1 MTKKCP
7 IDRTLESPFWAKFI
21 MAEVDQHFV
30 FPKTIQG
37 VPQKPGPRFELR
49 FFRMKSLFL
58 SAYLF
63 LPKKEFIIVN
73 ENIQHYIRSVIIRK
87 DGRMFKHEV

>member
-1 MTKKCP
+1 MMNLHHLAIGVDSFRAAKVL
-7 IDRTLESPFWAKFI
+7 TLYQA
-21 MAEVDQHFV
+21 
-30 FPKTIQG
+30 
-37 VPQKPGPRFELR
+37 KPGPRFELR

-73 ENIQHYIRSVIIRK
+73 ENFQHYIRSVIIRK

>member
-1 MTKKCP
+1 MNNTNLYKPGVGTAPDVIK
-7 IDRTLESPFWAKFI
+7 
-21 MAEVDQHFV
+21 EVKPV
-30 FPKTIQG
+30 QG

-63 LPKKEFIIVN
+63 LPKKEFVIVN

>member
-1 MTKKCP
+1 MSE
-7 IDRTLESPFWAKFI
+7 IN
-21 MAEVDQHFV
+21 
-30 FPKTIQG
+30 TIQG

-73 ENIQHYIRSVIIRK
+73 ENIQHYNRSVIIRK